1 MTGFD
6 ESCIKTYPWESSEK
20 QKVPTVPFRVL
31 ERLKMRARDEVV
43 VIIRRKTHTTRTR
56 FVSREPRY
64 TFTHKTEREF
74 EPDSTIDTNKTQNTK
89 HKDMMHMMMMP
100 GRHHPID
107 ALFEDVFGGF
117 PTMHEYGGTQRCG
130 RTMRAR
136 STTAARRLLRDVKVE
151 ETSRGYLV
159 TAYVPG
165 ASARDVECSVDIDA
179 KGHAKLRLSVGEEDT
194 SVGLPNKYVDVSV
207 APKASC
213 IDGVLRVAVLKKAT
227 RALEVPIRN
236 GADEEDAMDTE
247 DADGMISLSVPG
259 FGVQDISVVL
269 HKPEDSLT
277 VTGDSKTFG
286 KFSKTFKN
294 LPNGVELEHLSASV
308 AHGILT
314 IRMDDPNAIEERDIV
329 VTNLALNI
337 DQETQMVLIRRSVPG
352 VSSADVSCKLNADRT
367 VRVDVSTSN
376 TRATLSTSVPREA
389 DLSSIQASCVDGILT
404 VTATRDVSANQSRET
419 RIVVS
424 GDSPAALALEEPSSA
439 ALPEADVKDAAD
451 AEDFDG
457 KVEDVRDA

>member
-1 MTGFD
+1 
-6 ESCIKTYPWESSEK
+6 
-20 QKVPTVPFRVL
+20 
-31 ERLKMRARDEVV
+31 
-43 VIIRRKTHTTRTR
+43 
-56 FVSREPRY
+56 
-64 TFTHKTEREF
+64 
-74 EPDSTIDTNKTQNTK
+74 
-89 HKDMMHMMMMP
+89 MMHMMMMP
-100 GRHHPID
+100 ERHHPID

-117 PTMHEYGGTQRCG
+117 PTTMMMSGDYHG
-130 RTMRAR
+130 MRAR
-136 STTAARRLLRDVKVE
+136 STRAARRVLRDVKVE

-165 ASARDVECSVDIDA
+165 ASARDVECSVDVDT
-179 KGHAKLRLSVGEEDT
+179 KGHAKLRLRVREEQT
-194 SVGLPNKYVDVSV
+194 ELGLPTKYVDVSV

-227 RALEVPIRN
+227 RALEVPVVN
-236 GADEEDAMDTE
+236 GANEADAMDTE

-259 FGVQDISVVL
+259 FGPQDISVVL

-277 VTGDSKTFG
+277 ITGDSKTFG

-294 LPNGVELEHLSASV
+294 LPNGVELEHLSAAV

-329 VTNLALNI
+329 VTNLALNT
-337 DQETQMVLIRRSVPG
+337 DHETQMVLIRRSVPG
-352 VSSADVSCKLNADRT
+352 VSSADVSCKLKADRT

-404 VTATRDVSANQSRET
+404 VIATRDASANQSRET
-419 RIVVS
+419 QIVVS
-424 GDSPAALALEEPSSA
+424 GDSPAQLASPTEAPSSV
-439 ALPEADVKDAAD
+439 ALPDADVKDAAD

-457 KVEDVRDA
+457 KVEDVQDA

>member
-1 MTGFD
+1 M
-6 ESCIKTYPWESSEK
+6 K
-20 QKVPTVPFRVL
+20 
-31 ERLKMRARDEVV
+31 RARSDGRV
-43 VIIRRKTHTTRTR
+43 VIIRRKRKTNFTKTTTT
-56 FVSREPRY
+56 S
-64 TFTHKTEREF
+64 
-74 EPDSTIDTNKTQNTK
+74 
-89 HKDMMHMMMMP
+89 MMHVMMMP
-100 GRHHPID
+100 ERHHHPID

-117 PTMHEYGGTQRCG
+117 PTTMMKMNDYYGMP

-136 STTAARRLLRDVKVE
+136 STHAARRVLRDVKVE

-165 ASARDVECSVDIDA
+165 ASARDVECSVDVDA
-179 KGHAKLRLSVGEEDT
+179 KGHAKLRLRVGEEQT
-194 SVGLPNKYVDVSV
+194 ELGLPTKYVDVSV

-227 RALEVPIRN
+227 RALEVPVVN
-236 GADEEDAMDTE
+236 GANEEDAMDTE

-259 FGVQDISVVL
+259 FGPQDISVVL
-269 HKPEDSLT
+269 YKPEDSLT
-277 VTGDSKTFG
+277 ITGDSKTFG

-294 LPNGVELEHLSASV
+294 LPNGVELEHLSAAV

-329 VTNLALNI
+329 VTNLALNT
-337 DQETQMVLIRRSVPG
+337 DHETQMVLIRRPVPG

-404 VTATRDVSANQSRET
+404 VTATRDASANQSRET
-419 RIVVS
+419 QIVVS
-424 GDSPAALALEEPSSA
+424 GDSPAQLAAPTEAPSSV
-439 ALPEADVKDAAD
+439 ALPDADVKDVAD

-457 KVEDVRDA
+457 KVEDVQDA

>member
-1 MTGFD
+1 
-6 ESCIKTYPWESSEK
+6 
-20 QKVPTVPFRVL
+20 
-31 ERLKMRARDEVV
+31 
-43 VIIRRKTHTTRTR
+43 
-56 FVSREPRY
+56 
-64 TFTHKTEREF
+64 
-74 EPDSTIDTNKTQNTK
+74 
-89 HKDMMHMMMMP
+89 
-100 GRHHPID
+100 
-107 ALFEDVFGGF
+107 
-117 PTMHEYGGTQRCG
+117 
-130 RTMRAR
+130 
-136 STTAARRLLRDVKVE
+136 
-151 ETSRGYLV
+151 
-159 TAYVPG
+159 
-165 ASARDVECSVDIDA
+165 
-179 KGHAKLRLSVGEEDT
+179 
-194 SVGLPNKYVDVSV
+194 VGLPNKYVDVSV

-404 VTATRDVSANQSRET
+404 VTATRDASANQSRET

-424 GDSPAALALEEPSSA
+424 GDSPAALALEEPSS
-439 ALPEADVKDAAD
+439 LPEADVKDAAD